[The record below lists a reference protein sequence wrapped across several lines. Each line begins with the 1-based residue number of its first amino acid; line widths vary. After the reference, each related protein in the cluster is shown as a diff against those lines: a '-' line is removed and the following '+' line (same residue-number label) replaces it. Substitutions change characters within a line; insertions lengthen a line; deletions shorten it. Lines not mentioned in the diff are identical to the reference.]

1 MEYDMGFVAAD
12 RRPMTQRDRY
22 VEMVETFLE
31 SGDECI
37 VRECADAKEAA
48 AIQSTLSRAIQGMGA
63 SCHRS
68 GSVVYVVRDDG

>member
-1 MEYDMGFVAAD
+1 MDYDMGFVAAS

-22 VEMVETFLE
+22 VEMVESFLE

-37 VRECADAKEAA
+37 VRECADPREAG
-48 AIQSTLSRAIQGMGA
+48 AIQSTLSRAIRGTGA

-68 GSVVYVVRDDG
+68 GNLVYVVRDDG